1 MQSVAGGDLVRLDTA
16 VPYTGSYNDVVDQD
30 QREVNAGF
38 EPELKPL
45 SVNVADYDV
54 IAVGTPTW
62 WYTMAPAVKA
72 FLHGQNFAGKTV
84 VPFMTNGGWPG
95 RVIKDMKAACPGAD
109 FACDMQVKF
118 DSNGGD
124 HPETPESKINTWAQS
139 VKGAAVR
146 RKTMKDVMLWAGAG
160 QIGMAIA
167 RRMGAGMKIVVG
179 DK

>member
-16 VPYTGSYNDVVDQD
+16 VPYTGSYNDVVDQG

-72 FLHGQNFAGKTV
+72 FLH
-84 VPFMTNGGWPG
+84 
-95 RVIKDMKAACPGAD
+95 
-109 FACDMQVKF
+109 
-118 DSNGGD
+118 
-124 HPETPESKINTWAQS
+124 
-139 VKGAAVR
+139 
-146 RKTMKDVMLWAGAG
+146 
-160 QIGMAIA
+160 
-167 RRMGAGMKIVVG
+167 
-179 DK
+179 